1 MEEQNN
7 NGNGIVEAYRYSVGS
22 SLAFNKGI
30 LDCLTKYQGAAAA
43 LSRAVVKSSS
53 LCGCVRIA
61 AERQSLCH
69 SAELTQLNT
78 IMQTHVN
85 GKLCRRCRENIEREL
100 GACLYYLTGI
110 ANAFD
115 TDLEKLM
122 NDEIHRSQMLGKYY
136 VK

>member
-1 MEEQNN
+1 MDEESN
-7 NGNGIVEAYRYSVGS
+7 NGKERIEIYRHSVGS

-30 LDCLTKYQGAAAA
+30 LDCLTKYQGAVAA

-53 LCGCVRIA
+53 LCGCVHIA
-61 AERQSLCH
+61 AERQSLCRG
-69 SAELTQLNT
+69 AELTQLNT
-78 IMQTHVN
+78 IMQTHVS
-85 GKLCRRCRENIEREL
+85 GKLCRRCRESIEREL

-122 NDEIHRSQMLGKYY
+122 DDEIHRCQMLGKYY